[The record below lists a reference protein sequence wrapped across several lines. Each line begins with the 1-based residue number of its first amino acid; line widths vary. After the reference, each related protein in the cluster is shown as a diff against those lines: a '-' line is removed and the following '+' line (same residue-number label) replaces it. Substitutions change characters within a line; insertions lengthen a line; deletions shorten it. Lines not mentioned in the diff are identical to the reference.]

1 MENKIE
7 NFEKIEVEN
16 EEMDIFFIL
25 DRSGSM
31 YGSENDTING
41 YNSFIE
47 KQLSKNQNIKVT
59 TILFD
64 NEYETLYS
72 QKPIKD
78 IKPLTSTEYFVRGS
92 TALLDAIGK
101 TVTNYERTTNNALC
115 IITTDGLENASKEF
129 NKKQIKEM
137 IENHKWNFIF
147 IGSGIDSYAEAKQ
160 IGIRRDYV
168 ANYKKSREGISDL
181 FDAVDCAVDFCYCES
196 DRKIDKSWKEKLEV

>member
-181 FDAVDCAVDFCYCES
+181 FDAVDCAVDFCYWES

>member
-1 MENKIE
+1 MENKVE

-31 YGSENDTING
+31 YGSEKDTISG

-47 KQLSKNQNIKVT
+47 KQLSKKQNINVT

-64 NEYETLYS
+64 DKYETLYS
-72 QKPIKD
+72 QKPITM
-78 IKPLTSTEYFVRGS
+78 IKPLTADEYFVRGS

-101 TVTNYERTTNNALC
+101 TVTDYERTTKNALC
-115 IITTDGLENASKEF
+115 IITTDGLENSSKEF

-137 IENHKWNFIF
+137 IENHNWKFIF
-147 IGSGIDSYAEAKQ
+147 IGSGIDSYAEAGQ
-160 IGIRRDYV
+160 IGIKQDYV
-168 ANYKKSREGISDL
+168 ANYEKTEEGINDL
-181 FDAVDCAVDFCYCES
+181 FEAVDLAVDFCYCES
-196 DRKIDKSWKEKLEV
+196 DRELDKSWKEKLEV

>member
-1 MENKIE
+1 MKNEIQ
-7 NFEKIEVEN
+7 NFEKIEVET

-31 YGSENDTING
+31 YGSEKDTING

-64 NEYETLYS
+64 SKYETLYS
-72 QKPIKD
+72 QKPITD
-78 IKPLTSTEYFVRGS
+78 IKPLTADEYFVRGS

-115 IITTDGLENASKEF
+115 IITTDGLENASREF

-137 IENHKWNFIF
+137 IENHKWKFIF
-147 IGSGIDSYAEAKQ
+147 IGAGIDSYTEAEQ
-160 IGIRRDYV
+160 IGIKQDYV
-168 ANYKKSREGISDL
+168 ANYKKTEEGINDL
-181 FDAVDCAVDFCYCES
+181 FESVDYVVDFCYCSPNE
-196 DRKIDKSWKEKLEV
+196 KIDKSWKKKLEV